1 MVEERKLTAEE
12 QAQYEQMKQKMGE
25 ESIKRQEWI
34 QKHVKEYY
42 KALNGDKLSPEE
54 ILILGMDTIQA
65 GYALVS
71 RFSDMIQQGVDERM
85 NTIISVRE
93 QIDKTLKGFY
103 LDKDKSAVLV
113 AKAAMH
119 DFKANKGKLF
129 TK

>member
-1 MVEERKLTAEE
+1 
-12 QAQYEQMKQKMGE
+12 
-25 ESIKRQEWI
+25 
-34 QKHVKEYY
+34 
-42 KALNGDKLSPEE
+42 
-54 ILILGMDTIQA
+54 
-65 GYALVS
+65 
-71 RFSDMIQQGVDERM
+71 MIQQGVDERM

-113 AKAAMH
+113 AKAAIH